1 MGTEHTIYPDVEKSR
16 DRIGRSIREIGTPV
30 AICDKSILTARFET
44 LKRCMTQSWP
54 STQIAYSFKTNY
66 DVAKSGVFKELGAF
80 AEVVS
85 AREYALAR
93 ELGYPG
99 SQIIFNGPY
108 KDDGSLRAAIDERAI
123 INVNDQ
129 EELRR
134 IIEIANSRREIVS
147 VGIRVSSTLEGFGHS
162 RFGFSMENGEATE
175 AVDAIKHAEFVNIA
189 GLHSHVYGDTDD
201 EKVYATAA
209 NRAAE
214 FAKEHIE
221 NVGGMTRF
229 FNMGGGFP
237 ANTPQPYSRKTWRP
251 QDIKIYVGAIAD
263 ALKRSYRASGTSPIL
278 ILEPG
283 RYLVND
289 AIMLITNIVH
299 IQDRDGK
306 QIVNTN
312 GSISMVPLT
321 HYRPQVIQAYDGELE
336 RRIDGYRATII
347 YGATCRENDVLFS
360 GEFPSV
366 EPGDILIHFGVG
378 AYNSSLS
385 PAFIFDQPPT
395 IIV

>member
-1 MGTEHTIYPDVEKSR
+1 MGTERGLYPDIEERR
-16 DRIGRSIREIGTPV
+16 DSIGNLIREAGTPV
-30 AICDKSILTARFET
+30 AVCDKSILTARFET
-44 LKRCMTQSWP
+44 LQGCLTKSWP

-66 DVAKSGVFKELGAF
+66 EVAKSGIFKELGAF

-85 AREYALAR
+85 GREYALAR

-99 SQIIFNGPY
+99 SEIIFNGPY
-108 KDDGSLRAAIDERAI
+108 KDDESLRSAIDERAV

-129 EELRR
+129 QELRR
-134 IIEIANSRREIVS
+134 IIEIANLRRELVP

-162 RFGFSMENGEATE
+162 RFGFSMENGEAKK
-175 AVDAIKHAEFVNIA
+175 AVDAIKHAEFVSIV

-201 EKVYATAA
+201 EKIYAIAA
-209 NRAAE
+209 TRAAE
-214 FAKEHIE
+214 FARKH
-221 NVGGMTRF
+221 VGNIGERLRF

-237 ANTPQPYSRKTWRP
+237 ANTPQPYSRKTWHP
-251 QDIKIYVGAIAD
+251 KDIGIYVSMIAESLRRNYGA
-263 ALKRSYRASGTSPIL
+263 SETSPTL

-289 AIMLITNIVH
+289 AIILVTSVVH
-299 IQDRDGK
+299 AQDRDGK

-321 HYRPQVIQAYDGELE
+321 HYRPQVIQAYNSDLE
-336 RRIDGYRATII
+336 RRTDGCRATIV
-347 YGATCRENDVLFS
+347 YGATCRENDVLYS
-360 GEFPSV
+360 GDFPRV
-366 EPGDILIHFGVG
+366 GPGDILIHFGVG

-395 IIV
+395 IFV